1 MVNGKNACHLLAH
14 PMPPASGYRR
24 CCVFCFAAAG
34 TQGRDSEIRRPA
46 ALGRGPSA
54 RGKTTLRPP
63 GAHGRA
69 GEMSRRGSGPRLA
82 DPGSGGEPWGPT
94 PPPFANLR
102 RIEYV
107 FTPPRGDVLSR
118 DTLLNDVLL
127 RVGADGALPPFLD
140 LGRAATGEAF
150 VVPPLSYGFAV
161 YPDAAAPA
169 CM

>member
-1 MVNGKNACHLLAH
+1 MQFQ
-14 PMPPASGYRR
+14 SG
-24 CCVFCFAAAG
+24 VG
-34 TQGRDSEIRRPA
+34 
-46 ALGRGPSA
+46 GP
-54 RGKTTLRPP
+54 
-63 GAHGRA
+63 
-69 GEMSRRGSGPRLA
+69 GSGPRLA